1 MNMALSVL
9 RAAGVAICVVD
20 REAKIAFANH
30 EAEVLLGAPIATLT
44 DRCLADRITARDLGP
59 GLVPLIDKALAGEPT
74 RGFEAFLTGPDG
86 RVPVELAID
95 AVKKTHAV
103 VTLRDVTD
111 VELVADAVRLAR
123 RRLEALVANLRG
135 AVLVEDE
142 RRRVVLAND
151 AFCAMFAAPVPAAQL
166 VGMDCA
172 GSAAAAAP
180 LFRDS
185 VGFER
190 RIAELLEA
198 RLPALE
204 EKLELSDGRTL
215 ERDYLP
221 IDVEGVRRGHLWVY
235 RDITQRV
242 LEEQTLRAA
251 MAAAEEGSRA
261 KDAFCA
267 MLSHELRTP
276 LAGILGMVDVQLH
289 DATLE
294 ADQRTALGTVQRA
307 GENLLTLINDLLDFA
322 KIREGRFMVE
332 ARPCAPLAEIREA
345 VEPLRSVASE
355 KGLVVDFVV
364 EEGVPE
370 LASTDAVRLRQVVT
384 NLVGNAIKFTERG
397 GVTVRAACR
406 GPRVLRVEVDDTGI
420 GIPAAER
427 GRIFDPFAQGEAGA
441 ARRYGGTG
449 LGLAICR
456 QIVERL
462 GGRID
467 FEARVPLGTRFFFEL
482 PLGAVEAVREAE
494 ANTSVSARVARLR
507 VLSAEDDEVNRL
519 VAARMLAHL
528 RCDVVFARQGDEAV
542 ATYLEQGPFDLV
554 LMDCQM
560 PGVDGFEAT
569 RRLRSEGVTA
579 PIVAMTANAMQG
591 DRERCLAAGMDDHV
605 SKPVSLQTLEAILA
619 RWGERRP
626 SARAPSQPSDP
637 VLDDSLLESLGGAA
651 PPDLRRE
658 LRDLYLRDATV
669 RVDRLRAAVA
679 SNDLREVT
687 RLSHALKGASSSV
700 GARRL
705 ARRAALLE
713 KVDAE
718 TLPSLGALLV
728 AELDRDLAAVREL
741 MATW

>member
-1 MNMALSVL
+1 MALSVL

-20 REAKIAFANH
+20 REAKIAFANP
-30 EAEVLLGAPIATLT
+30 EAEILLAASLATLT
-44 DRCLADRITARDLGP
+44 DQCLAERIAPREGGD
-59 GLVPLIDKALAGEPT
+59 GLVSLVGKALAGEAT
-74 RGFEAFLTGPDG
+74 RGFDAFLTGPDG
-86 RVPVELAID
+86 RVPVELTVD

-142 RRRVVLAND
+142 RRRIVLAND
-151 AFCAMFAAPVPAAQL
+151 AFCAMFGGPPPAQL
-166 VGMDCA
+166 VGLDCS

-180 LFRDS
+180 LFRDPA
-185 VGFER
+185 GFER
-190 RIAELLEA
+190 RIGELLEA

-204 EKLELSDGRTL
+204 EALELSDGRTL

-235 RDITQRV
+235 RDITERV
-242 LEEQTLRAA
+242 LEAQALRAA
-251 MAAAEEGSRA
+251 KLAAEEGSRA

-289 DATLE
+289 DASLE

-322 KIREGRFMVE
+322 KIREGRFQVE
-332 ARPCAPLAEIREA
+332 PRACAPLAEIREA
-345 VEPLRSVASE
+345 IEPLRAVASA
-355 KGLVVDFVV
+355 KGLTVDFVV
-364 EEGVPE
+364 EPGVPE
-370 LASTDAVRLRQVVT
+370 LASTDGVRLRQVVT

-397 GVTVRAACR
+397 GVTVRASCPGAR
-406 GPRVLRVEVDDTGI
+406 ALRVDVDDTGI
-420 GIPAAER
+420 GIPEGER
-427 GRIFDPFAQGEAGA
+427 DRVFDPFAQGEAGA

-462 GGRID
+462 GGRIG
-467 FEARVPLGTRFFFEL
+467 FEARAGEGTRFTFEL
-482 PLGAVEAVREAE
+482 PLGVVEPGWEVEASAP
-494 ANTSVSARVARLR
+494 VSARAAPLR
-507 VLSAEDDEVNRL
+507 VLCAEDDEVNRL

-528 RCDVVFARQGDEAV
+528 RCDVTFATHGDEAV
-542 ATYLEQGPFDLV
+542 STYLEHGPFDLV

-569 RRLRSEGVTA
+569 RRLRAEGVTV

-591 DRERCLAAGMDDHV
+591 DRERCLSVGMDDHV
-605 SKPVSLQTLEAILA
+605 SKPVSLDTLEELLA
-619 RWGERRP
+619 RWGERRA
-626 SARAPSQPSDP
+626 ARRVASQPADP
-637 VLDDSLLESLGGAA
+637 VLDDSLLASLGAGAS
-651 PPDLRRE
+651 PELRRE

-669 RVDRLRAAVA
+669 RVDRLRVAVA
-679 SNDLREVT
+679 DNDAREVG
-687 RLSHALKGASSSV
+687 RLAHALKGASSSV

-705 ARRAALLE
+705 SRRAALLE